1 MYQNKNRGIFDK
13 KIPLNWPED
22 IKREFDKIAN
32 DFGILPEVTGSIK
45 LRNETR
51 QKVGELLLY
60 KQNILDV
67 GVGNGLMF
75 KYLKKKVSYTGLDI
89 SAKMLTESKK
99 RASQYSIPFHPIQGN
114 AIDLPFKDN
123 SFDSTICI
131 DTLHHIPPELIY
143 KVVDEIIRV
152 TKKDGQILLEIKNG
166 LNLAIRYVYWKTRKT
181 KPLIMYPINP
191 IAFIKY
197 LRKKKPRVKTYF
209 IGTGYWFAPF
219 ILFDIRT

>member
-1 MYQNKNRGIFDK
+1 MYQDKNRGIFDK
-13 KIPLNWPED
+13 KISLNWSEN
-22 IKREFDKIAN
+22 IEREFDKIAN
-32 DFGILPEVTGSIK
+32 DFGILPKATGSIK
-45 LRNETR
+45 LRDETR
-51 QKVGELLLY
+51 KKVSELLLY

-89 SAKMLTESKK
+89 SAKMLIESKK
-99 RASQYSIPFHPIQGN
+99 RASQYSIPFYPIKGN
-114 AIDLPFKDN
+114 AIKLPFKDN

-166 LNLAIRYVYWKTRKT
+166 LNLAICYLYWETRKV
-181 KPLIMYPINP
+181 KPLIMHPINP
-191 IAFIKY
+191 ITFIKY
-197 LRKKKPRVKTYF
+197 IRKKKSRVKTYF
-209 IGTGYWFAPF
+209 IGAGYWFAPF